1 MYDIRQFR
9 PTLYWVVALGFL
21 GFCLAVE
28 MPLLLLLS
36 LGAVAL
42 NWMFLKSG
50 RFVPL
55 PRWAAGTLTILGG
68 LYVLLRWQSA
78 TAILLV
84 GEFLL
89 ILQIV
94 KLFEQRANRDYAQL
108 LVLSLLL
115 MVAAIISTA
124 SLLVGIIMIAYLLLS
139 LYCCLLFHLKVETEH
154 ARRFTRSNDKT
165 VNPITL
171 RQDLLLFNRSMS
183 RLTSSVAVFALAIAV
198 VVFLFF
204 PRGRGA
210 GVLFG
215 APLKPSQSMTG
226 FSDQVSF
233 RSVSRI
239 QQNNAEVAWLR
250 ITRAGERLT
259 TGPIYLRGGVY
270 FTYDARP
277 DSPTRWQWH
286 KASAGFPGS
295 FGTQRSSTD
304 HELGSQRY
312 SPDETFMQEFVPLHP
327 TGANVLFAMPGVVR
341 ISSPSTIKL
350 QFSVRDDM
358 LSTDPV
364 IRAVEYTALSTGVMP
379 DVSRFSAARFAEI
392 FASDIDPAVAEYAR
406 RPEVAGTDD
415 QGRSLAEQ
423 LTPGLVNE
431 VSLAVARNIER
442 HLQTQFGYTLD
453 LTGVRGVDDDSDP
466 IADFL
471 TNFRKGHCEYFAG
484 AMTLMCQSLGI
495 PARLITGFRVDEYN
509 ATPGAGYFIVRQSH
523 AHAWV
528 EVLTPEGWKTFDPTS
543 GNDLDSSTRT
553 AAGWQR
559 VRHFLDFLE
568 YTWANN
574 VIAYD
579 VQSQSSLFEQ
589 IDGATGA
596 GGQTQLNFAGI
607 AERMAALRNMLETNL
622 YGLSERIMFGLI
634 VLMVG
639 ALLVFIGW
647 YLRDRIRL
655 RRRAARIGLDEV
667 DPIRRLRLAEQ
678 LAFYD
683 RMLLMLDDRGIARA
697 EHQTPMEFARS
708 LAYLPSEATDIVLRL
723 TRVFYRIRFG
733 DADLAPRRLRRL
745 DRSVERLQ
753 AILPPVRRRLG

>member
-9 PTLYWVVALGFL
+9 PTLYWVVALGFI

-28 MPLLLLLS
+28 MPVMLLFS
-36 LGAVAL
+36 LGAVAI
-42 NWMFLKSG
+42 NWMFVKSG

-55 PRWAAGTLTILGG
+55 PRWLAGAITLLGG
-68 LYVLLRWQSA
+68 VYVLLRWQSA

-94 KLFEQRANRDYAQL
+94 KLYEQRANRDYAQL

-124 SLLVGIIMIAYLLLS
+124 SLAVGIVMIVYLMLS

-171 RQDLLLFNRSMS
+171 RQDRLLFNRSMS
-183 RLTSSVAVFALAIAV
+183 RLTSSVAVFALAIGV

-215 APLKPSQSMTG
+215 SPLKPSQSMTG

-250 ITRAGERLT
+250 ITRANERVT

-270 FTYDARP
+270 FTYDAEP

-286 KASAGFPGS
+286 KASARIPS
-295 FGTQRSSTD
+295 PFGAQRSGTD
-304 HELGSQRY
+304 HELGRQRY
-312 SPDETFMQEFVPLHP
+312 NLDEVYVQEFMPLQP

-341 ISSPSTIKL
+341 INAPTPVKL
-350 QFSVRDDM
+350 QFSTRDDM

-364 IRAVEYTALSTGVMP
+364 VRAIEYTAMSTGVIP
-379 DVSRFSAARFAEI
+379 ESPRYSASRFTEI
-392 FASDIDPAVAEYAR
+392 YASDIDTIVHEYAR
-406 RPEVAGTDD
+406 RPEVSGTDD
-415 QGRSLAEQ
+415 EGQPLYLK
-423 LTPGLVNE
+423 LTPGVVDA
-431 VSLAVARNIER
+431 VSLRVAQNIER

-453 LTGVRGVDDDSDP
+453 LTDARSVDSDSDP

-471 TNFRKGHCEYFAG
+471 INFRKGHCEYFAG

-495 PARLITGFRVDEYN
+495 PARLVTGFRVDEYN
-509 ATPGAGYFIVRQSH
+509 STPGAGYFIVRQSH

-528 EVLTPEGWKTFDPTS
+528 EVLTPAGWQTFDPTS
-543 GNDLDSSTRT
+543 GNDLDDTGRPT
-553 AAGWQR
+553 VAWQKLK
-559 VRHFLDFLE
+559 HFLDFLE

-579 VQSQSSLFEQ
+579 SQTQSSLMEQ
-589 IDGATGA
+589 IDGAAGTGGTSSFSLA
-596 GGQTQLNFAGI
+596 GLS
-607 AERMAALRNMLETNL
+607 ERLAALRNMLESNL

-639 ALLVFIGW
+639 ALIVFIGW
-647 YLRDRIRL
+647 YVRDRVRL

-667 DPIRRLRLAEQ
+667 DPQRRLRLAEQ

-683 RMLLMLDDRGIARA
+683 RMMLMLDDRGIVRA

-708 LAYLPSEATDIVLRL
+708 LAFLPHEATEIVHGL
-723 TRVFYRIRFG
+723 TRVFYRVRYG
-733 DADLAPRRLRRL
+733 DARLAPRRLRRL
-745 DRSVERLQ
+745 DRTVERLGEL
-753 AILPPVRRRLG
+753 LPPPRRRF